1 MREHSLFFFY
11 NIHNASV
18 NFVLKPR
25 ICLAISKLLRT
36 FAAELRIRSNNITAL
51 RITVKRK
58 NMRKSID
65 TYVQSIA
72 SDNKQF
78 ILEGGYESVADYIV
92 SNADNGTGYNEYF
105 DDSETEDNMGEPTQ
119 EQIDELKEYLN
130 DNYNYLP

>member
-1 MREHSLFFFY
+1 
-11 NIHNASV
+11 
-18 NFVLKPR
+18 
-25 ICLAISKLLRT
+25 
-36 FAAELRIRSNNITAL
+36 
-51 RITVKRK
+51 
-58 NMRKSID
+58 MRKSID

-78 ILEGGYESVADYIV
+78 ILEGGYESVADYII

-105 DDSETEDNMGEPTQ
+105 DDSETEDKHGEPTQ

>member
-1 MREHSLFFFY
+1 M
-11 NIHNASV
+11 
-18 NFVLKPR
+18 K
-25 ICLAISKLLRT
+25 
-36 FAAELRIRSNNITAL
+36 
-51 RITVKRK
+51 
-58 NMRKSID
+58 KSID

-78 ILEGGYESVADYIV
+78 ILEGRYESVADYII

-105 DDSETEDNMGEPTQ
+105 DDSETDDNMGEPTQ